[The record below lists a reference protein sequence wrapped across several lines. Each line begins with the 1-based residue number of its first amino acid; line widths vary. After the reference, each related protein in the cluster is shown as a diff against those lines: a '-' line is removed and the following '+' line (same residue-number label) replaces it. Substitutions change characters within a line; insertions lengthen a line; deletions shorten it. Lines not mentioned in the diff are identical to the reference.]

1 MIMNTLDCCF
11 DLAHPPEAYIITIK
25 GHEKSE
31 REAMR
36 CAKSCD
42 EVGQKWHIWQ
52 AFSVQDHNI
61 IYPTHAENQDHYR
74 FLKKT
79 NSHLTPTEVAT
90 VLSHY
95 SLWAHCTAI
104 DRPIIIFE
112 HDAVMCQKYSQHM
125 GYNEICYLGCQS
137 QYEKKAWPLPPTY
150 SMQGKNYMFINKAHA
165 YAIDPGVARQLV
177 SHVIK
182 FGIVAPADMVMRADL
197 FSITQRG
204 LYAYEIEDGSTTI
217 KDRKMHGSDW
227 LKHAN
232 EHMKQ
237 YL

>member
-1 MIMNTLDCCF
+1 MIMDTLNCNF
-11 DLAHPPEAYIITIK
+11 DLAPQPEAYIITIK
-25 GHEKSE
+25 GHQKSE
-31 REAMR
+31 QEAMR

-42 EVGQKWHIWQ
+42 SVGQKWHVWQ
-52 AFSVQDHNI
+52 AFSVEDDKI
-61 IYPTHAENQDHYR
+61 IYPDHAKDQDHYR

-79 NSHLTPTEVAT
+79 NSHLTPNETAAA
-90 VLSHY
+90 LSHY
-95 SLWAHCTAI
+95 SLWAHCTKI

-112 HDAVMCQKYSQHM
+112 HDAVMCQKYEQHK
-125 GYNEICYLGCQS
+125 GFNEICYLGCYE
-137 QYEKKAWPLPPTY
+137 QYKKGMWPTPPTY
-150 SMQGKNYMFINKAHA
+150 SLQGKNYIFINKAHA

-182 FGIVAPADMVMRADL
+182 FGIVAPADMIIRSDL
-197 FSITQRG
+197 FHIDQRG
-204 LYAYEIEDGSTTI
+204 LYAYELEDGSTTI
-217 KDRKMHGSDW
+217 TNRKMHGPDW